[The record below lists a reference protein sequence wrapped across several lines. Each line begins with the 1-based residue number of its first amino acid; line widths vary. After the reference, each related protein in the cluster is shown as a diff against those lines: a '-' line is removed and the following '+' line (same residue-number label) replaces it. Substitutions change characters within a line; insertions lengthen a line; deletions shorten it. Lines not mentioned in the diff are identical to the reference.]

1 MEATAIVL
9 CNNLL
14 IRAKEDGIPVIPM
27 KLQRLLYYVCA
38 KYVHINFKSAI
49 SEHFE
54 VWKYG
59 PCIPSVYAVF
69 GSYADNPIERLFYDA
84 RGTAEIVDEDS
95 NPELKEC
102 LDFAWNKFKYF
113 PAIELAKM
121 ACQKGS
127 GWYAA
132 FQRNDKIISLLDIIY
147 DQTV

>member
-1 MEATAIVL
+1 MKVTAVVL

-14 IRAKEDGIPVIPM
+14 IRAEKEVIQIIPM

-38 KYVHINFKSAI
+38 KYIKRNFKSPI
-49 SEHFE
+49 SEDFE

-69 GSYADNPIERLFYDA
+69 GSYGANQIKRLFCDA
-84 RGTAEIVDEDS
+84 KGITKSIDENS

-113 PAIELAKM
+113 PAIELSKLT
-121 ACQKGS
+121 CQKGS

-132 FQRNDKIISLLDIIY
+132 FQRGDKIVSMMDMLY
-147 DQTV
+147 DKTV